1 MNLESLVEQ
10 LILENLIKIAG
21 PALYYKPIKLLVK
34 GTIGDS
40 HASLYP
46 KLAPAISKKLN
57 ISFQKA
63 QEMLDRAQTK
73 IPGSTTEGFPYELL
87 DGFITSEGKFVDRTT
102 AWEIAR
108 AYKQNVQQMH
118 AARLG
123 SPGKLASEYL

>member
-1 MNLESLVEQ
+1 MNFESLVEQ
-10 LILENLIKIAG
+10 LILEKLIKISG
-21 PALYYKPIKLLVK
+21 PALYYKPSKVLVK
-34 GTIGDS
+34 GGVGSGHHMLRDR
-40 HASLYP
+40 LY
-46 KLAPAISKKLN
+46 KAMAKRMN
-57 ISFQKA
+57 ISA
-63 QEMLDRAQTK
+63 EEAESK
-73 IPGSTTEGFPYELL
+73 IDQNYKDVV